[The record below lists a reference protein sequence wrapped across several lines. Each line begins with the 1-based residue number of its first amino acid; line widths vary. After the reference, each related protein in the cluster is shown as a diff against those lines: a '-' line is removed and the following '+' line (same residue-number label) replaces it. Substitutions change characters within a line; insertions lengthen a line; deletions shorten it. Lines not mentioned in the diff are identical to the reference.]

1 MADIHLLIP
10 KQARPLWNPALE
22 MLDLESE
29 PMQEIPLLGM
39 VTAGLPVDLC
49 EQQETVSVP
58 GNMVRSNTY
67 ALRVSGH
74 SMIDDNIQDGDVIVV
89 ERRETAENGQTV
101 VAMINGEQVTLK
113 KFYVEKDGIRLQ
125 PANPD
130 MEPII
135 LKNEEIQILGIVT
148 GVIRPVE

>member
-10 KQARPLWNPALE
+10 KQARPLWHPALE

-58 GNMVRSNTY
+58 GNMVRQQY
-67 ALRVSGH
+67 LR
-74 SMIDDNIQDGDVIVV
+74 
-89 ERRETAENGQTV
+89 
-101 VAMINGEQVTLK
+101 
-113 KFYVEKDGIRLQ
+113 
-125 PANPD
+125 PAR
-130 MEPII
+130 
-135 LKNEEIQILGIVT
+135 Q
-148 GVIRPVE
+148 RPLHDR